1 MKRTNGIIATPSSIQ
16 NAVIYSYF
24 HFLFDLTE
32 KNPDET
38 EFVFHI
44 PATKRCFLPL
54 NPHHSVSL
62 PIKKSFLFVNQ

>member
-1 MKRTNGIIATPSSIQ
+1 MKRINGIIATPSSIQ

-38 EFVFHI
+38 EFCVPYSSYKTLFSS
-44 PATKRCFLPL
+44 PQST
-54 NPHHSVSL
+54 SL
-62 PIKKSFLFVNQ
+62 CQFAY